1 VRTRLLVIVLVV
13 IGLVAVGLG
22 GLLGWTTAQA
32 AQQQFFT
39 RRLTDTGYLASL
51 VQRPVTDAESA
62 DLDALLERY
71 RQVYGVSVH
80 VVTPGGTPFAPTTA
94 PALDD
99 NGQERLDAALAG
111 RRSESPP
118 LQMP

>member
-1 VRTRLLVIVLVV
+1 
-13 IGLVAVGLG
+13 
-22 GLLGWTTAQA
+22 
-32 AQQQFFT
+32 
-39 RRLTDTGYLASL
+39 
-51 VQRPVTDAESA
+51 VTDAESA

-80 VVTPGGTPFAPTTA
+80 VVTAGGTPFAPTIA

-111 RRSESPP
+111 AGRSRRRCRCRGTTRRW
-118 LQMP
+118 